1 MKIRGKMDKYY
12 YYSFPMQAV
21 LVTCIDKKGKTN
33 VITIAWH
40 TPISKKPALYGIAVA
55 PKRYSHKL
63 IDENKEFVIN
73 FLPFNLVDKIHLCGT
88 HSGREIDK
96 ISETKLILKPSE
108 KIKTP
113 RIEEGY
119 AHFECTLYSKTTIGD
134 HSLII
139 GKIENILI
147 DENAFTDNILDNK
160 KIKPAYY
167 LGDNTYTTLSE
178 ETEEF

>member
-1 MKIRGKMDKYY
+1 MKIKGNMDKYY

-21 LVTCIDKKGKTN
+21 LVTCMDRKGRTN
-33 VITIAWH
+33 IITIAWH
-40 TPISKKPALYGIAVA
+40 TPISKEPPLYGIAIA

-63 IDENKEFVIN
+63 ISETKEFVIN
-73 FLPFNLVDKIHLCGT
+73 FLPFKLVDKIHFCGT

-96 ISETKLILKPSE
+96 VEETKFTLKPSE
-108 KIKTP
+108 KINTP

-119 AHFECTLYSKTTIGD
+119 AHFECILHSKNTIGD
-134 HSLII
+134 HSFLI

-147 DENAFTDNILDNK
+147 EEKVFTNDILDNK

-167 LGDNTYTTLSE
+167 VGGNSYTTLSDDL
-178 ETEEF
+178 ETF